1 MERNVLH
8 VRRLIIVLTIQ
19 LASFA
24 NAGMLFMTMVRPT
37 SCVSH
42 ATIPAPLAQQ
52 VQLTACRA
60 QAQPHIV
67 NSS

>member
-1 MERNVLH
+1 
-8 VRRLIIVLTIQ
+8 
-19 LASFA
+19 
-24 NAGMLFMTMVRPT
+24 MTTARPT

-52 VQLTACRA
+52 VQLTVCLA